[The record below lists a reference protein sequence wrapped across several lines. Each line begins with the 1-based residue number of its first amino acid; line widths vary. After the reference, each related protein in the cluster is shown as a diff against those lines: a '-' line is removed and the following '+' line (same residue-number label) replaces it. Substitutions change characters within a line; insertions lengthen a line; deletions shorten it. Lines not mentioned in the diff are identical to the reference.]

1 MFDFPGVSG
10 SPLLLFA
17 PKELPLS
24 WFTRAASSSIGRKL
38 VLAVTGL
45 GLTLFV
51 VSHLAGNLLLY
62 AGADAYNGY
71 AAALHKNEGLLMIA
85 ETGLFAFFAL
95 HIYNALVAARLN
107 RAARPDEYLVKVS
120 KIDNSPLTAPPSNVM
135 TASGILVLLFL
146 MVHLSD
152 FKLELRNP
160 GPPGELPF
168 DKAVRLLHD
177 PITWITYVVGSI
189 VLGYHL
195 SHGFQSAFQTLGFN
209 HTKYTPCVRR
219 VSVVLAC
226 LIAAGFASFPIWATG
241 VKGGSSAIHSA
252 PAASTAPS
260 K

>member
-1 MFDFPGVSG
+1 M
-10 SPLLLFA
+10 
-17 PKELPLS
+17 S
-24 WFTRAASSSIGRKL
+24 WFTRAASSSIGRKF

-51 VSHLAGNLLLY
+51 IAHLAGNLLLY
-62 AGADAYNGY
+62 VGADAYNEY
-71 AAALHKNEGLLMIA
+71 AEALHKNEGLLMIA

-95 HIYNALVAARLN
+95 HIYNALVTARLN

-120 KIDNSPLTAPPSNVM
+120 KIDKSPLTAPASNVM

-195 SHGFQSAFQTLGFN
+195 SHGFQSAFQTLGFS
-209 HTKYTPCVRR
+209 HPKYSPTIRG
-219 VSVVLAC
+219 VSVLLAC
-226 LIAAGFASFPIWATG
+226 VIGAGFASFPIWATG
-241 VKGGSSAIHSA
+241 VKGGATTARPAATAPPA
-252 PAASTAPS
+252 PAH
-260 K
+260 